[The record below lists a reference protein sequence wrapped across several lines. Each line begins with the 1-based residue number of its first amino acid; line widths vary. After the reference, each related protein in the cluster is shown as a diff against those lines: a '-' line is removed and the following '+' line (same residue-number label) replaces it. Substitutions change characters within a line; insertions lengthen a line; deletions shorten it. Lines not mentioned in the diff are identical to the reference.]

1 MYILNFASTTDNF
14 LTVLGSITDLDA
26 AEPSKKRKFSL
37 LISLFFFFLIRNNMF

>member
-1 MYILNFASTTDNF
+1 MDNF

-37 LISLFFFFLIRNNMF
+37 LISLFFFFFNKEQYVLR